1 MKKTATLLLII
12 ISFQVQSQVWIQNQK
27 IVASDRAASDY
38 FGESVAID
46 GDRAIV
52 GTSRTDGTIGLGFVG
67 SAYIYEKDTN
77 DIWQE
82 IQILN
87 ASDEKQNDNYG
98 NAVAIQGNYA
108 FVCATK
114 EGSINQSTN
123 YAGAVYVYERNTN
136 GVWNEIQKI
145 TPSDRDLYQRFGNSI
160 DVEGDT
166 LVVGSHWSSNGDG
179 SVLIFEKD
187 INGIW
192 NETQIFTASDLQN
205 DDEFGSSVSIEGNTI
220 LVGAIREDIN
230 FSDNAGAAYIFEKD
244 NTGIW
249 QEQQK
254 LTSTDRVIG
263 ALFGFSVDIDG
274 DYAVIGARGE
284 SDFSNNDFEFGAAFV
299 FKKGTNG
306 LWTEQQRLLAS
317 DMLNGDHFGSA
328 VTISGDNIIIGAPDK
343 TVFMNNVTFYTF
355 AGEAY
360 LFKKDATDIWNEEEI
375 IIPSPR
381 YSDAFFGYSVA
392 ISNNELLVGALNE
405 NRDENNFNF
414 VQDAGATYF
423 FSDTSSLSISENN
436 YKKHLLYPNPANDLI
451 QITNLGYNKNYKIY
465 NTLGQLVKE
474 GMVRNYITINDL
486 KPNPYYIII
495 ENISPIG
502 FIKK

>member
-1 MKKTATLLLII
+1 MLI
-12 ISFQVQSQVWIQNQK
+12 SLQVHSQVWNQNQK
-27 IVASDRAASDY
+27 IVASDRTDFDY

-46 GDRAIV
+46 GDRAII
-52 GTSRTDGTIGLGFVG
+52 GTSRTNGTIGLGFVG
-67 SAYIYEKDTN
+67 SAYIHEKDSN
-77 DIWQE
+77 GIWQE

-108 FVCATK
+108 FVCAIK
-114 EGSINQSTN
+114 EGSINQSTI

-166 LVVGSHWSSNGDG
+166 LVIGSHWSNNGDG
-179 SVLIFEKD
+179 AVLIFEKD
-187 INGIW
+187 NNGIW
-192 NETQIFTASDLQN
+192 NETQILTPIDLQN

-299 FKKGTNG
+299 FKKGING

-343 TVFMNNVTFYTF
+343 TVFMNNVTFYTY

-360 LFKKDATDIWNEEEI
+360 LFKKDDTDMWSEEEI
-375 IIPSPR
+375 IIPSAR
-381 YSDAFFGYSVA
+381 DSNAFFGYSVA

-405 NRDENNFNF
+405 NRDENNLNYI
-414 VQDAGATYF
+414 QDAGAVYF
-423 FSDTSSLSISENN
+423 FNDTSSLSISENN
-436 YKKHLLYPNPANDLI
+436 YKKHLLYPNPAKDLI
-451 QITNLGYNKNYKIY
+451 QITNTNHNESYKIY

-474 GMVRNYITINDL
+474 GKVSDFIEIKDL
-486 KPNPYYIII
+486 RPNPYYLIIG
-495 ENISPIG
+495 NKTPIG